1 MIPNKDTRW
10 RRLFG
15 AVYAHMSLRTLPA
28 LTDKVKTLWRP
39 PVDCALTSALSPRR
53 QRRGHEAEK
62 EEKEFACI
70 LIIL

>member
-1 MIPNKDTRW
+1 
-10 RRLFG
+10 
-15 AVYAHMSLRTLPA
+15 
-28 LTDKVKTLWRP
+28 LWRP

-62 EEKEFACI
+62 EEEFACI